1 MQQPD
6 DPARLQ
12 HMLDAALKA
21 VQFLQGRNRG
31 DLDTDEQLTLSLTRL
46 LEIIGEAAGKVS
58 EQGQKSYPGIPW
70 PQVVGM
76 RNRLIHGYFE
86 VDMDEIWRTVQED
99 LPPLITIL
107 KKDTI

>member
-1 MQQPD
+1 MQQLD
-6 DPARLQ
+6 DAARLR

-21 VQFLQGRNRG
+21 VEFIEGRNRG

-46 LEIIGEAAGKVS
+46 LEIVGEAAGKVS
-58 EQGQKSYPGIPW
+58 EQGCKSCPEIPW

-86 VDMDEIWRTVQED
+86 VDLDEIWRTVQED
-99 LPPLITIL
+99 LPLLISQL
-107 KKDTI
+107 QKNQ

>member
-6 DPARLQ
+6 DAARMR

-21 VQFLQGRNRG
+21 VQFVRGRNRG

-46 LEIIGEAAGKVS
+46 LEIVGEAAGKVS
-58 EQGQKSYPGIPW
+58 EQGRKSCPEIPW

-86 VDMDEIWRTVQED
+86 VDLDEIWRTVQED
-99 LPPLITIL
+99 LPLLISQL
-107 KKDTI
+107 QRSQ

>member
-1 MQQPD
+1 MRQPD
-6 DPARLQ
+6 DIVRLR

-21 VQFLQGRNRG
+21 LEFVAGRNRG
-31 DLDTDEQLTLSLTRL
+31 DLDADEQLSLSLTRL

-58 EQGQKSYPGIPW
+58 EQGRKSCPEIPW

-86 VDMDEIWRTVQED
+86 VDLDEIWRTVQED
-99 LPPLITIL
+99 LPLLISQLQKTQ
-107 KKDTI
+107 

>member
-21 VQFLQGRNRG
+21 IQFLKGRDRG

-46 LEIIGEAAGKVS
+46 LEIVGEAAGKVS
-58 EQGQKSYPGIPW
+58 EQGRQAYPGIPW

-86 VDMDEIWRTVQED
+86 VDLDEIWRTVQED
-99 LPPLITIL
+99 LPLLIGQL
-107 KKDTI
+107 PKNR